1 MTTDAGSGFDNQAA
15 GRDAGDERLEEE
27 TGHLGDDAGED
38 ALEELER
45 KRVPGQRQ
53 RRLLIPAG
61 FEALGSCSSRSAAS
75 GPAGPARRG
84 G

>member
-27 TGHLGDDAGED
+27 TRHLGDDAGED

-45 KRVPGQRQ
+45 KQ
-53 RRLLIPAG
+53 
-61 FEALGSCSSRSAAS
+61 SRDSVNDAF
-75 GPAGPARRG
+75 
-84 G
+84 